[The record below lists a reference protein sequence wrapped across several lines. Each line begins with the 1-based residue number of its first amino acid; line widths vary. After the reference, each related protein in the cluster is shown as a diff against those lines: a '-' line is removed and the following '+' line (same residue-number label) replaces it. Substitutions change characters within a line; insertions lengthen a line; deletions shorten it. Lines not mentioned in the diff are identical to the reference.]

1 MRLPKL
7 DWFLVGMLAAALLA
21 WAAPGPGASGGWLRP
36 ELTVKAGVALIF
48 LLHGLLLSFAA
59 LRAGTLRWRV
69 HLVVQGCT
77 FLFFPLLGLALLP
90 LLKGVFS
97 QELLMGIFF
106 VCALPS
112 TVSSSV
118 AMTAAAGGNVPVAV
132 CNATLS
138 SLIGVV
144 LTPLWISVVT
154 ATTGQAI
161 PLGEVIWDL
170 MIWMVLPLAIGQ
182 VLRPVLGALAQRHK
196 RKVNLADRLVVLL
209 LVYTSFCESVQRGV
223 WSGQS
228 LWALAGIALVALGLF
243 FAAMVTVR
251 LVCRWGGMSREDEIA
266 AIFCGSKKTLAA
278 GVPMAQL
285 IFGATPALGLIL
297 LPIIVYHQLQLLV
310 CSVLATRWAR
320 QP

>member
-1 MRLPKL
+1 MMKRKL
-7 DWFLVGMLAAALLA
+7 DWFLIGMLSAAVLA

-48 LLHGLLLSFAA
+48 LLHGLLLSFEA

-90 LLKGVFS
+90 LLGRVFS
-97 QELLMGIFF
+97 PELVLGIFF

-154 ATTGQAI
+154 ATTGQPI

-170 MIWMVLPLAIGQ
+170 VLWMVLPLAIGQ
-182 VLRPVLGALAQRHK
+182 MLRPVFGRLAQRHK
-196 RKVNLADRLVVLL
+196 VKVNLADRLVILL
-209 LVYTSFCESVQRGV
+209 LVYTSFCESVRRGV
-223 WSGQS
+223 WTGQS
-228 LWALAGIALVALGLF
+228 PWALGGIALVALGLF
-243 FAAMVTVR
+243 FASMAAVR
-251 LVCRWGGMSREDEIA
+251 LVCRWAGMPREDEIA

-310 CSVLATRWAR
+310 CSVLATRWAKR
-320 QP
+320 A

>member
-1 MRLPKL
+1 
-7 DWFLVGMLAAALLA
+7 MLAAALLA
-21 WAAPGPGASGGWLRP
+21 WAAPGPGTSGGWLRP

-77 FLFFPLLGLALLP
+77 FLFFPLLGLVFLSLLE
-90 LLKGVFS
+90 GVFS
-97 QELLMGIFF
+97 PELRLGIFF

-144 LTPLWISVVT
+144 LTPLWVSVVT

-170 MIWMVLPLAIGQ
+170 VLWMVFPLALGQ
-182 VLRPVLGALAQRHK
+182 VLRPVLGALAQRQK
-196 RKVNLADRLVVLL
+196 RKVNLVDRVVILL

-228 LWALAGIALVALGLF
+228 PWVLAGIALVALGLF
-243 FAAMVTVR
+243 FAAMVAVR
-251 LVCRWGGMSREDEIA
+251 LVCRWCGMPREDEIA

-310 CSVLATRWAR
+310 CSVLATRWAKR
-320 QP
+320 A

>member
-1 MRLPKL
+1 
-7 DWFLVGMLAAALLA
+7 MLAAALLA
-21 WAAPGPGASGGWLRP
+21 WVAPGPGASGGWLRP
-36 ELTVKAGVALIF
+36 EFTVKAGVALIF

-59 LRAGTLRWRV
+59 LRAGTLRWPV

-77 FLFFPLLGLALLP
+77 FLFFPLIGLALLP
-90 LLKGVFS
+90 LLRGVFS
-97 QELLMGIFF
+97 QELVLGIFF

-154 ATTGQAI
+154 VTTGQAI

-170 MIWMVLPLAIGQ
+170 VRWMIFPLAVGQ
-182 VLRPVLGALAQRHK
+182 MLRPVLGALAQRHK
-196 RKVNLADRLVVLL
+196 AKVNLADRLVILL
-209 LVYTSFCESVQRGV
+209 LVYTSFCESVERGV
-223 WSGQS
+223 WAGQS
-228 LWALAGIALVALGLF
+228 LWVLGGIALVALGLF
-243 FAAMVTVR
+243 FAAMLAVR
-251 LVCRWGGMSREDEIA
+251 CVCRWAGIPRGDEIA

-310 CSVLATRWAR
+310 CSVLATRWAKR
-320 QP
+320 A